1 MSLNDITHYQLSSHT
16 EGFIG
21 DNDGNTEVDLYDLDK
36 GAGIFHSARQ
46 CIKGEVTWFWHF
58 RASDFHETFTRSSL
72 ALNTRRKLIS
82 DPKLAIHGKIMARNG
97 DFFMEF

>member
-36 GAGIFHSARQ
+36 GAGIFHSAGQ
-46 CIKGEVTWFWHF
+46 SIKGEVTWFWHF
-58 RASDFHETFTRSSL
+58 RASDFHETFARSSL
-72 ALNTRRKLIS
+72 ALRVENFFINV
-82 DPKLAIHGKIMARNG
+82 PKWSKRDQNG
-97 DFFMEF
+97 QP

>member
-36 GAGIFHSARQ
+36 GAGIFHSAGQ
-46 CIKGEVTWFWHF
+46 SIKGEVTWFWHF

-72 ALNTRRKLIS
+72 ALNTSKKLLL
-82 DPKLAIHGKIMARNG
+82 DP
-97 DFFMEF
+97 